1 MTLLRHI
8 HTQIALL
15 LILFLAGGC
24 TTVSDSEPHRRIES
38 DATSSKDGEN
48 RPSKSVSGNGAP
60 DTPTIESPIPQESIL
75 PLLTAE
81 FLLREREFDTGLS
94 ILAEQAMLL
103 EDPELTRRALRLAEF
118 RQTEGLTL
126 PLALKLAE
134 QDPADAAASAT
145 SMALLIRAGRIEEA
159 VVYARQALERGAQI
173 NAPALLV
180 SYRDM
185 PPAKQQ
191 RLANEIESLAA
202 DWPNNLE
209 VGIALAF
216 LHREQGRFTQCLSDL
231 EQVLLLAPADDRAL
245 VLWTQVKL
253 DTKAKD
259 PFDRLERAVRDYP
272 ANEPLRLQYARLL
285 ASEKMLPEAQQE
297 FEALINLSPRN
308 GDYLFSLALIHLE
321 LKQFTDAEQ
330 HLLALLALGQRTD
343 EAHYYLGRVAEQRGD
358 PASAIA
364 AYQEVGPSRE
374 FLDAVGRAGRI
385 ALELGDEATV
395 TASFNKAR
403 QVSPSQ
409 AERLFL
415 LQAELLQDANLID
428 SATAVLTDA
437 LENFPTSLSLF
448 YARAMAEEQR
458 GNIEAMESDLRAVL
472 EIDENNATTLNALGY
487 TLTIHTTRY
496 AEAAALIEK
505 ALSISPGEPAILD
518 SLGWVYFKLGRENQA
533 IDLLQQAY
541 DMFPDPEVA
550 AHLGEALWT
559 SGKKDAALIIWR
571 SSLADYPDNVH
582 VTDTIERLGAPVG
595 DLADD

>member
-1 MTLLRHI
+1 MTSLRHPLEL
-8 HTQIALL
+8 TTLL
-15 LILFLAGGC
+15 LILVLTGGC
-24 TTVSDSEPHRRIES
+24 TTVPNSSTDQGRES
-38 DATSSKDGEN
+38 VASPKDAEN
-48 RPSKSVSGNGAP
+48 QPPRSITGTGTEDIPP
-60 DTPTIESPIPQESIL
+60 IESPIPQESLL

-81 FLLREREFDTGLS
+81 FLLREREFDAALS

-103 EDPELTRRALRLAEF
+103 EDPELTRRSLRLAEF
-118 RQTEGLTL
+118 RQAEALTL

-185 PPAKQQ
+185 PPVKQQ
-191 RLANEIESLAA
+191 RLADEIESLAA
-202 DWPNNLE
+202 DWPNNPE

-216 LHREQGRFTQCLSDL
+216 LHREQGRFGLCLSDL
-231 EQVLLLAPADDRAL
+231 ERVLLLAPADDRAL

-253 DTKAKD
+253 DTGAKN
-259 PFDRLERAVRDYP
+259 PFDRLERAVKDYP

-285 ASEKMLPEAQQE
+285 ASEKLLPRAQEE

-321 LKQFTDAEQ
+321 LKQFADAEQ
-330 HLLALLALGQRTD
+330 NLLALLALEQRTD

-358 PASAIA
+358 QSSAIA
-364 AYQEVGPSRE
+364 AYKKVGPSRE
-374 FLDAVGRAGRI
+374 FIDAVGRAGRI
-385 ALELGDEATV
+385 ALELGDETSV
-395 TASFNKAR
+395 TESFNKAR
-403 QVSPSQ
+403 QLSPSQ

-458 GNIEAMESDLRAVL
+458 GNFDAMESDLRAVL

-541 DMFPDPEVA
+541 DKFPDPEVA
-550 AHLGEALWT
+550 AHLGEALWA
-559 SGKKDAALIIWR
+559 SGKEDAALMIWR
-571 SSLADYPDNVH
+571 NSLAEHPGNAH
-582 VTDTIERLGAPVG
+582 VTDTIERLGASVG
-595 DLADD
+595 NPADD